1 MVILIVAV
9 AVVAALGLL
18 GALTVLAVRRR
29 MLSASLPR
37 TRGVL
42 EVRGL
47 AARATIERDRHGIP
61 HVSAGSM
68 ADAAFAMGVAHAQD
82 RLWQMEFMRRVAMG
96 RVSEFAGAE
105 AIAIDRFVRRV
116 GLYRVAREEARLADG
131 EERQMLAGYAA
142 GVNSVVDA
150 GRRTLPLE
158 FRLLHLDPEPWEPA
172 HSLAVLKLLALSLS
186 MNWDTEMQRLQL
198 LRAIGPER
206 AAELDFVYPGTNPT
220 ILAST
225 AGAMGGAAASDWA
238 LPMFI
243 EAARWI
249 PSVGGGS
256 NAWVVS
262 GARTAT
268 GRPLLCND
276 PHLTPGLP
284 GIWYAAHVRAGDDF
298 ESSGV
303 TLPGMPFVVIGHNR
317 RCAWGFTN
325 SFADCQDLVIEEF
338 DGPAAQRYRAG
349 GGFEPTRLIREV
361 IHVKDAS
368 DELEEVVLTR
378 HGPVVERVSDPARNV
393 WRGLALQWTALA
405 PGTSAAAMLLMQRA
419 WDWSSFRDAMAA
431 FDAPS
436 QNAVYADV
444 DGHIGYVLTGRV
456 PVRRRAP
463 SVLPTPGWSGEA
475 QWARFLRPAEM
486 PAVLDPP
493 EGQVVTANNR
503 IVGEEYPFYIATDYM
518 NGYRALRIEEMLAAG
533 AADVASMG
541 RMQMDVLSP
550 PARQVVR
557 LLRTF
562 SCASANAERLR
573 RRLVAW
579 DAEMTAATVEPTI
592 YEVFMRRL
600 TEHVLRPAC
609 GDAWSIVAGFDL
621 THPVFEYP
629 ANLVG
634 RITPSLLERWEAGD
648 VSLLGGST
656 WAQTATR
663 ALDDA
668 WADLRRLGRGTRR
681 WRWGRVHAIPLE
693 HPFSRRRALRLLLGG
708 ANVRVGG
715 SADTVMA
722 TSYMP
727 GAPYRTRMYSPSW
740 RQIMDVGNWD
750 ACTGIH
756 MPGQS
761 GQPGSRHYRD
771 LIGRWSRNH
780 QVVLHWSP
788 EAVRRNARGTLTLT
802 PLPAHAAQPGQEQA
816 A

>member
-1 MVILIVAV
+1 MVILIV
-9 AVVAALGLL
+9 VVAALAALVLL
-18 GALTVLAVRRR
+18 GALVVLALRRR
-29 MLSASLPR
+29 TLAASLPR
-37 TRGVL
+37 TRGTL
-42 EVRGL
+42 EVAGL
-47 AARATIERDRHGIP
+47 AAPATVHRDRHGIP
-61 HVSAGSM
+61 HVTAESM

-96 RVSEFAGAE
+96 RVSEFAGPDG
-105 AIAIDRFVRRV
+105 IGIDRFVRRV
-116 GLYRVAREEARLADG
+116 GLYRVAREEARLAGD
-131 EERQMLAGYAA
+131 EAREMLDAYSAGI
-142 GVNSVVDA
+142 NSVIEP
-150 GRRTLPLE
+150 GRRALPLE
-158 FRLLHLDPEPWEPA
+158 FRLLHLEPEPWEPA

-186 MNWDTEMQRLQL
+186 LNWDTEAQRLQL

-206 AAELDFVYPGTNPT
+206 AAQLDVVYPDTHPT
-220 ILAST
+220 ILAAT
-225 AGAMGGAAASDWA
+225 ARALGVSGGWA

-249 PSVGGGS
+249 PSIGGAS
-256 NAWVVS
+256 NSWVLS

-268 GRPLLCND
+268 GRPMLCND
-276 PHLTPGLP
+276 PHLTPGIP

-298 ESSGV
+298 ESTGV

-361 IHVKDAS
+361 IRVKDAS

-378 HGPVVERVSDPARNV
+378 HGPVVERVSDPVRNV
-393 WRGLALQWTALA
+393 WRGLALQWTALV
-405 PGTSAAAMLLMQRA
+405 PGTGADALLQLQRA

-431 FDAPS
+431 LDAPS

-444 DGHIGYVLTGRV
+444 DGHIGYVLSGRV

-463 SVLPTPGWSGEA
+463 SLLPTPGWTGEA
-475 QWARFLRPAEM
+475 QWARFLRQAEM

-493 EGQVVTANNR
+493 EGQIVTANNR
-503 IVGEEYPFYIATDYM
+503 IVGDDYPFYIAADYM
-518 NGYRALRIEEMLAAG
+518 NGYRALRIEELLRTDRVDAAY
-533 AADVASMG
+533 MN
-541 RMQMDVLSP
+541 RMQLDVLSP
-550 PARQVVR
+550 PARQVIR

-562 SCASANAERLR
+562 TCQSASAERLR

-579 DAEMTAATVEPTI
+579 DAEMNAAGVDPTI

-600 TEHVLRPAC
+600 AEHALRPVC
-609 GDAWSIVAGFDL
+609 GDAWSIVTGFDL
-621 THPVFEYP
+621 AHPVFEYP
-629 ANLVG
+629 GNLVG
-634 RITPSLLERWEAGD
+634 RVTPGLLERWEAGD
-648 VSLLGGST
+648 VSMLGGST
-656 WAQTATR
+656 WPQTAAR

-668 WADLRRLGRGTRR
+668 WGDLRGGLGRGTRR

-693 HPFSRRRALRLLLGG
+693 HAFSRRRPLGLLFRGVS
-708 ANVRVGG
+708 VRVGG

-722 TSYMP
+722 TSCIP
-727 GAPYRTRMYSPSW
+727 SAPHRTRMFAPSW
-740 RQIMDVGNWD
+740 RQVLDVGDWD

-771 LIGRWSRNH
+771 LIGRWLKNN

-788 EAVRRNARGTLTLT
+788 DAVRRNARHTLTLT
-802 PLPAHAAQPGQEQA
+802 PLAVDRAQPGQERA